1 MITNY
6 RLINGGTRPNLA
18 CGTNTGLPCNQRAW
32 KNNTVRTN
40 ADISINV
47 RRIWIDDGH
56 ASIHMLL
63 KNTVT
68 QQFFGSSELYTIIDT
83 NGFIKRPSHRSYF
96 TALCTCDTYEI
107 SEVELSGG
115 IAR

>member
-32 KNNTVRTN
+32 KNNTVRTS

-47 RRIWIDDGH
+47 RRIWIDDGD
-56 ASIHMLL
+56 ASIHMLV
-63 KNTVT
+63 KDTGT
-68 QQFFGSSELYTIIDT
+68 QQFSRSGELYAIIEA
-83 NGFIKRPSHRSYF
+83 NGLIKRPGHRSYC

-107 SEVELSGG
+107 
-115 IAR
+115 